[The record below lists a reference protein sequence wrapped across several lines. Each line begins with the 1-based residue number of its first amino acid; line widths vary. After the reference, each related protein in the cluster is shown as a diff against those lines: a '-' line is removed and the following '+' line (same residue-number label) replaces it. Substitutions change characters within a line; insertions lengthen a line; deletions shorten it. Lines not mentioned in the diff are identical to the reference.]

1 MSRDVVPDERDGALR
16 YYDQADLWGD
26 DELSAMERERVAET
40 LAAIPDGVATVLDVG
55 CGDGRLTNRLVARHE
70 RVVGVDIA
78 AEALRH
84 VAAETHVAPVTAL
97 PFEDRAFELVLCTE
111 VLEHLDD
118 EQLACALRELS
129 RVASRFVLVSV
140 PFEESLANAEGR
152 CPDCRATF
160 HVFRHHQR
168 FDAARLAQLVP
179 GFSLARW
186 STFGPAF
193 LPPRPLDVWIQ
204 HRLLGSW
211 HHSAAAVCP
220 RCGHRGTEP
229 SRRRA
234 LARGVRATRRLPPGR
249 RKRQWLLALY
259 ARA

>member
-1 MSRDVVPDERDGALR
+1 VSAGPDAPEEALR
-16 YYDQADLWGD
+16 YYDQAELWGGAQ
-26 DELSAMERERVAET
+26 LSAMERERVAET

-55 CGDGRLTNRLVARHE
+55 CGDGRLPNRLVARHE

-84 VAAETHVAPVTAL
+84 VEAETHVAPVTAL
-97 PFEDRAFELVLCTE
+97 PFADRSFELVLCTE

-118 EQLACALRELS
+118 AELARALRELS
-129 RVASRFVLVSV
+129 RVAGRFVLLSV
-140 PFEESLANAEGR
+140 PFEESLGNAEGR
-152 CPDCRATF
+152 CPSCRATF

-168 FDAARLAQLVP
+168 FDAARLPRLVP
-179 GFSLARW
+179 GFELVDR
-186 STFGPAF
+186 STFGPSF
-193 LPPRPLDVWIQ
+193 LPPRALDVWVQ

-211 HHSAAAVCP
+211 QHGPAAICP

-229 SRRRA
+229 PRRPR
-234 LARGVRATRRLPPGR
+234 LARLVRATRRIPPGR

-259 ARA
+259 ERA